1 MQHARKIADALGQPL
16 FASHSSNPRVNAQEN
31 LSKITHYVD
40 TSTLRWHKS
49 RILHSRPMFNGA
61 CFMILESVALDYE
74 NTRRG
79 FRAVVFDLAGR
90 TVYRPDLEQCRS
102 TSRAALVD
110 CDRWLNRFDPAAH
123 YADALNERIRQFQR
137 EIDALDTVAA
147 ELTAEPAEA

>member
-1 MQHARKIADALGQPL
+1 
-16 FASHSSNPRVNAQEN
+16 
-31 LSKITHYVD
+31 
-40 TSTLRWHKS
+40 
-49 RILHSRPMFNGA
+49 
-61 CFMILESVALDYE
+61 MILESVALDYE